1 MEINIFNVE
10 NKDKGVYSGKSF
22 SFDPESILGP
32 NFKLEIENRAE
43 KVNEMIEE
51 IDKYY
56 FMYAV
61 RHKLDEIS
69 STHGDI
75 LLCSAILA
83 HTFATFLAMLS
94 FQSL

>member
-32 NFKLEIENRAE
+32 NFKLDIENRAE
-43 KVNEMIEE
+43 KVNEMIDE

-56 FMYAV
+56 NINKDPTLKKLIRNMIESRIKFIESYAKFSEWYKKN
-61 RHKLDEIS
+61 R
-69 STHGDI
+69 
-75 LLCSAILA
+75 
-83 HTFATFLAMLS
+83 
-94 FQSL
+94 

>member
-10 NKDKGVYSGKSF
+10 NKDKGIYSGKSF
-22 SFDPESILGP
+22 SFDPESILGS

-56 FMYAV
+56 NINKDPALKKLIRDMIESRIKFIESYAKFSEWYKKN
-61 RHKLDEIS
+61 R
-69 STHGDI
+69 
-75 LLCSAILA
+75 
-83 HTFATFLAMLS
+83 
-94 FQSL
+94 

>member
-1 MEINIFNVE
+1 MEVNIFNIE
-10 NKDKGVYSGKSF
+10 NKDKGIYSGKTF

-56 FMYAV
+56 NINKDPELKKIIQNMIKSRIEFIESYAKFSEWYKKN
-61 RHKLDEIS
+61 R
-69 STHGDI
+69 
-75 LLCSAILA
+75 
-83 HTFATFLAMLS
+83 
-94 FQSL
+94 

>member
-10 NKDKGVYSGKSF
+10 NKDKGIYSGKSF
-22 SFDPESILGP
+22 SFDPESILSP

-56 FMYAV
+56 NINKDPTLKKLIQDMVESRIKFIESYAKFSEWYKKN
-61 RHKLDEIS
+61 R
-69 STHGDI
+69 
-75 LLCSAILA
+75 
-83 HTFATFLAMLS
+83 
-94 FQSL
+94 

>member
-10 NKDKGVYSGKSF
+10 NKDKGIYSGKSF

-32 NFKLEIENRAE
+32 NFTLEIENRAE

-56 FMYAV
+56 NINKDPTLKKLIRDMIESRIKFIESYAKFSEWYKKN
-61 RHKLDEIS
+61 R
-69 STHGDI
+69 
-75 LLCSAILA
+75 
-83 HTFATFLAMLS
+83 
-94 FQSL
+94 

>member
-10 NKDKGVYSGKSF
+10 NKDKRVYGNKSF

-32 NFKLEIENRAE
+32 NFKLDIENRAE

-56 FMYAV
+56 NINKDPELKKLIRDMIESRIKFIESYAKFSEWYKKN
-61 RHKLDEIS
+61 R
-69 STHGDI
+69 
-75 LLCSAILA
+75 
-83 HTFATFLAMLS
+83 
-94 FQSL
+94 

>member
-32 NFKLEIENRAE
+32 NFKLEIENLAE

-51 IDKYY
+51 IDRYY
-56 FMYAV
+56 NINKDPELKKLIRDMIESRIKFIESYAKFSEWYKKN
-61 RHKLDEIS
+61 R
-69 STHGDI
+69 
-75 LLCSAILA
+75 
-83 HTFATFLAMLS
+83 
-94 FQSL
+94 

>member
-10 NKDKGVYSGKSF
+10 NKDKGVYSGKLF

-32 NFKLEIENRAE
+32 NFKLDIENRAE

-56 FMYAV
+56 NINKDPTLK
-61 RHKLDEIS
+61 KLIRDMIESRIKFIES
-69 STHGDI
+69 YTKFSEWYKKNR
-75 LLCSAILA
+75 
-83 HTFATFLAMLS
+83 
-94 FQSL
+94 

>member
-10 NKDKGVYSGKSF
+10 NKDKRVYGSKSF

-56 FMYAV
+56 NINKDPTLKKLIRDMIESRIKFIESYAKFSEWYKKN
-61 RHKLDEIS
+61 R
-69 STHGDI
+69 
-75 LLCSAILA
+75 
-83 HTFATFLAMLS
+83 
-94 FQSL
+94 

>member
-56 FMYAV
+56 NINKDPTLKKLIRDMIESRIKFIESYAKFSEWYKKN
-61 RHKLDEIS
+61 R
-69 STHGDI
+69 
-75 LLCSAILA
+75 
-83 HTFATFLAMLS
+83 
-94 FQSL
+94 

>member
-10 NKDKGVYSGKSF
+10 NKDKDVYSGKSF

-32 NFKLEIENRAE
+32 NFKLDIENRAE

-56 FMYAV
+56 NINKDPTLKKLIRDMIESRIKFIESYAKFSEWYKKN
-61 RHKLDEIS
+61 R
-69 STHGDI
+69 
-75 LLCSAILA
+75 
-83 HTFATFLAMLS
+83 
-94 FQSL
+94 

>member
-10 NKDKGVYSGKSF
+10 NKDKRVYSGKSF

-32 NFKLEIENRAE
+32 NFKLDIENRAE

-56 FMYAV
+56 NINKDPTLK
-61 RHKLDEIS
+61 KLIRDMIESRIKFIES
-69 STHGDI
+69 YTKFSEWYKKNR
-75 LLCSAILA
+75 
-83 HTFATFLAMLS
+83 
-94 FQSL
+94 

>member
-32 NFKLEIENRAE
+32 NFKLEIENLAE

-56 FMYAV
+56 NIN
-61 RHKLDEIS
+61 RDPTLKKLIRDMIESRIKFIES
-69 STHGDI
+69 YTKFSEWYKKNR
-75 LLCSAILA
+75 
-83 HTFATFLAMLS
+83 
-94 FQSL
+94 

>member
-10 NKDKGVYSGKSF
+10 NKDKRVYSSKSF

-32 NFKLEIENRAE
+32 NFKLDIENRAE

-56 FMYAV
+56 NINKDPTLKKMIRDTIESRIKFIESYAKFSEWYKKN
-61 RHKLDEIS
+61 R
-69 STHGDI
+69 
-75 LLCSAILA
+75 
-83 HTFATFLAMLS
+83 
-94 FQSL
+94 

>member
-10 NKDKGVYSGKSF
+10 NKDKGIYSGKSF
-22 SFDPESILGP
+22 SFDPESIRSP

-56 FMYAV
+56 NINKDPTLK
-61 RHKLDEIS
+61 KLIQDMIESRIKFIES
-69 STHGDI
+69 YTKFSEWYKKNR
-75 LLCSAILA
+75 
-83 HTFATFLAMLS
+83 
-94 FQSL
+94 

>member
-10 NKDKGVYSGKSF
+10 NKDKGICSGKSF

-56 FMYAV
+56 NIDKDPALK
-61 RHKLDEIS
+61 KLIRDMIESRIKFIES
-69 STHGDI
+69 YTKFSDWYKKNR
-75 LLCSAILA
+75 
-83 HTFATFLAMLS
+83 
-94 FQSL
+94 

>member
-10 NKDKGVYSGKSF
+10 NKDKGIYSGKSF

-56 FMYAV
+56 NINKDPALK
-61 RHKLDEIS
+61 KLIQNMIKSRVEFIES
-69 STHGDI
+69 YTKFSEWYKKNR
-75 LLCSAILA
+75 
-83 HTFATFLAMLS
+83 
-94 FQSL
+94 

>member
-56 FMYAV
+56 NINKDPTLK
-61 RHKLDEIS
+61 KLIRDMIESRIKFIES
-69 STHGDI
+69 YVKFSEWYKKNR
-75 LLCSAILA
+75 
-83 HTFATFLAMLS
+83 
-94 FQSL
+94 

>member
-10 NKDKGVYSGKSF
+10 NKDKRVYSGKSF

-32 NFKLEIENRAE
+32 NFKLDIENRAE

-56 FMYAV
+56 NINKDPTLKKLIRDMIESRIKFIESYAKFSEWYKKN
-61 RHKLDEIS
+61 R
-69 STHGDI
+69 
-75 LLCSAILA
+75 
-83 HTFATFLAMLS
+83 
-94 FQSL
+94 

>member
-22 SFDPESILGP
+22 SFDPESIIGP
-32 NFKLEIENRAE
+32 NFKLDIENRAE

-56 FMYAV
+56 NINKDPTLKKLIRDMIESRIKFIESYAKFSEWYKKN
-61 RHKLDEIS
+61 R
-69 STHGDI
+69 
-75 LLCSAILA
+75 
-83 HTFATFLAMLS
+83 
-94 FQSL
+94 

>member
-10 NKDKGVYSGKSF
+10 NKDKGIYSGKSF

-56 FMYAV
+56 NIDKDPTLKKLIRDMIESRIKFIESYAKFSEWYKKN
-61 RHKLDEIS
+61 R
-69 STHGDI
+69 
-75 LLCSAILA
+75 
-83 HTFATFLAMLS
+83 
-94 FQSL
+94 

>member
-32 NFKLEIENRAE
+32 NFKLEIENLAE

-56 FMYAV
+56 NINIDPTLK
-61 RHKLDEIS
+61 KLIRDMIESRIKFIES
-69 STHGDI
+69 YTKFSEWYKKNR
-75 LLCSAILA
+75 
-83 HTFATFLAMLS
+83 
-94 FQSL
+94 

>member
-32 NFKLEIENRAE
+32 NFKLEIENLAE

-56 FMYAV
+56 NINKDPTLK
-61 RHKLDEIS
+61 KLIRDMIESRIKFIES
-69 STHGDI
+69 YTKFSEWYKKNR
-75 LLCSAILA
+75 
-83 HTFATFLAMLS
+83 
-94 FQSL
+94 

>member
-22 SFDPESILGP
+22 SFNPESILGP
-32 NFKLEIENRAE
+32 NFKLDIENRAE

-56 FMYAV
+56 NINKDPTLKKLIRDMIESRIKFIESYAKFSEWYKKN
-61 RHKLDEIS
+61 R
-69 STHGDI
+69 
-75 LLCSAILA
+75 
-83 HTFATFLAMLS
+83 
-94 FQSL
+94 

>member
-10 NKDKGVYSGKSF
+10 NKDKGIYSGKSF

-56 FMYAV
+56 NINKDPTLKKLIRDMIESRIKFIESYAKFSEWYKKN
-61 RHKLDEIS
+61 R
-69 STHGDI
+69 
-75 LLCSAILA
+75 
-83 HTFATFLAMLS
+83 
-94 FQSL
+94 

>member
-10 NKDKGVYSGKSF
+10 NKDKRVYGSKSF

-32 NFKLEIENRAE
+32 NFELEIENRAE

-56 FMYAV
+56 NINKDPTLKKLIRDMIESRIKFIESYAKFSEWYKKN
-61 RHKLDEIS
+61 R
-69 STHGDI
+69 
-75 LLCSAILA
+75 
-83 HTFATFLAMLS
+83 
-94 FQSL
+94 

>member
-56 FMYAV
+56 NINKNPTLKKLIRDMIESRIKFIESYAKFSEWYKKN
-61 RHKLDEIS
+61 R
-69 STHGDI
+69 
-75 LLCSAILA
+75 
-83 HTFATFLAMLS
+83 
-94 FQSL
+94 

>member
-10 NKDKGVYSGKSF
+10 NKDKGIYSGKSF

-43 KVNEMIEE
+43 KANEMIEE

-56 FMYAV
+56 NINKDPTLK
-61 RHKLDEIS
+61 KLIRDMIESRIKFIES
-69 STHGDI
+69 YTKFSEWYKKNR
-75 LLCSAILA
+75 
-83 HTFATFLAMLS
+83 
-94 FQSL
+94 